1 MKKILTLFCVVVLA
15 AFVGKADEIR
25 MQGVPVHGALA
36 EKVKAMKPAKAP
48 SNAET
53 FTFDDIQIWAGEG
66 DCEAALVLQWN
77 VEGETN
83 ALVWGYR
90 WNSGEMKTGIDMIQE
105 IAKTDHRIYYLALEG
120 TQYGTVIGGVGY
132 DVDGSGSP
140 AIVKG
145 DGTEAEA
152 DENGKITVSG
162 YDFDGWQAK
171 DDTDYWASG
180 WNSGYWSYCVSEKES
195 FVNLGYSGLGASSRQ
210 LLDGSVDAWN
220 FAKNMQISEWLP
232 LAAASAATTTPTL
245 PAAYTDG
252 LFIQNEGWFGH
263 DMGSINWVASDG
275 TVYYNVD
282 SKANGNQVVLGN
294 TSQFGRIYGENYFVT
309 SKQAP
314 RFVVFDATTL
324 ERKATF
330 DELVSADGSDADDG
344 RDVIAVDNN
353 KVYVGGYYG
362 IMVYDMAAGEFT
374 KMVDGTLEEQN
385 RTSNVMVRVGKY
397 VFAAKQ
403 RLGVLVIDPEKDAVV
418 KTIESSAVTGGLVVS
433 KDGNVWACA
442 GTNLLRIDP
451 VTLEYVEVAAPST
464 AGDGWTYPAKICAS
478 LTENAL
484 FYESGTSSWSLNQ
497 ISKLLIDEEG
507 NVSADPYFAF
517 TMPAASDDSHTQILY
532 SAPGFDPIS
541 GNVVVCT
548 TQSGYGTNYTY
559 NWVLYIDSATGEV
572 VKAVQL
578 TNDDGEGYYWF
589 PSLPIFPDNAAPEIK
604 LDDIVIADSA
614 KDFKVVDFVSDADNL
629 AALAV
634 VENAEIGNTGVA
646 TVDYDGVKLTVAP
659 VANGSTDLLLSV
671 NSNGKTVEKT
681 VSVTVTGYASVSEN
695 ILTSVSAIMAGS
707 DLHINGVN
715 EGVATVYNMMGA
727 AVANANLSETAV
739 VDMSGV
745 AAGTYVV
752 SIQAKAGNKSIKIV
766 KF

>member
-1 MKKILTLFCVVVLA
+1 MKKILTLFCVVMLA

-25 MQGVPVHGALA
+25 MQGVPVHGTLEA
-36 EKVKAMKPAKAP
+36 KVKAMKPAKAP
-48 SNAET
+48 SNADT

-90 WNSGEMKTGIDMIQE
+90 WNSGEKKTGMEMFAAVAATDTRLYY
-105 IAKTDHRIYYLALEG
+105 IASATSMGYTL
-120 TQYGTVIGGVGY
+120 GGIGY
-132 DVDGSGSP
+132 DVDGNGSRS
-140 AIVKG
+140 IVK
-145 DGTEAEA
+145 DGTELTAG
-152 DENGKITVSG
+152 ENGMINMSG
-162 YDFDGWQAK
+162 YGYEGWTSTDAS
-171 DDTDYWASG
+171 DYWGAG
-180 WNSGYWSYCVSEKES
+180 WMNSYWSYYVAENKS
-195 FVNLGYSGLGASSRQ
+195 FSTLGYSGYGISNRTLS
-210 LLDGSVDAWN
+210 DGSVDAWN
-220 FAKNMQISEWLP
+220 FAKDMDSSEWLP

-245 PAAYTDG
+245 PTAYTDG

-275 TVYYNVD
+275 TVYYNVN

-324 ERKATF
+324 ECKATF
-330 DELVSADGSDADDG
+330 DELVSADGSDAGDG
-344 RDVIAVDNN
+344 RDVIAIDNN
-353 KVYVGGYYG
+353 KAYVGGYYG
-362 IMVYDMAAGEFT
+362 IMVYDVAAGEFS

-433 KDGNVWACA
+433 KDGNLWACA
-442 GTNLLRIDP
+442 GTNILRINP

-464 AGDGWTYPAKICAS
+464 VGDGWAYPAKICAS

-507 NVSADPYFAF
+507 NVSEDANFKF
-517 TMPAASDDSHTQILY
+517 TMPAADDASQTQVLY

-548 TQSGYGTNYTY
+548 TQSGYGTNYSH
-559 NWVLYIDSATGEV
+559 NWLHFIDPATGAI
-572 VKAVQL
+572 VKTITL
-578 TNDDGEGYYWF
+578 KDDDGKDSYWF
-589 PSLPIFPDNAAPEIK
+589 PSLPIFPDNAAPEIN
-604 LDDIVIADSA
+604 LDDIVLADSA
-614 KDFKVVDFVSDADNL
+614 KDFNVVDFVSDADNL

-634 VENAEIGNTGVA
+634 VESAEIDNTSVA
-646 TVDYDGVKLTVAP
+646 TVDYDGIKLSVVP

-681 VSVTVTGYASVSEN
+681 VSVTVTGLASVSEN
-695 ILTSVSAIMAGS
+695 ALMGVSAVMIGT
-707 DLHINGVN
+707 DLHINGAN

-727 AVANANLSETAV
+727 AVTNVNLSESTV
-739 VDMSGV
+739 IDMSVV

-752 SIQAKAGNKSIKIV
+752 SIQSKSVNKIIKIV

>member
-1 MKKILTLFCVVVLA
+1 MKKILTLFCVVMLA

-25 MQGVPVHGALA
+25 MQGVPVHGTLA
-36 EKVKAMKPAKAP
+36 AKVKAMKPAKAP
-48 SNAET
+48 SNADT

-66 DCEAALVLQWN
+66 DCEAAFVLQWN

-90 WNSGEMKTGIDMIQE
+90 WNSGEKKTGMDMFAAVAATDTRLYY
-105 IAKTDHRIYYLALEG
+105 IASATSMGYTL
-120 TQYGTVIGGVGY
+120 GGIGY
-132 DVDGSGSP
+132 DVDGNGSRS
-140 AIVKG
+140 IVK
-145 DGTEAEA
+145 DGTELTAG
-152 DENGKITVSG
+152 DNGMISMSG
-162 YDFDGWQAK
+162 YGYDGWTSTDAS
-171 DDTDYWASG
+171 DYWGSG
-180 WNSGYWSYCVSEKES
+180 WNSGYWSYYVAENKS
-195 FVNLGYSGLGASSRQ
+195 FSTLDYSNNGISNRPLS
-210 LLDGSVDAWN
+210 DGSVDAWN
-220 FAKNMQISEWLP
+220 FAKDQSLEWLP
-232 LAAASAATTTPTL
+232 LSAASAATTTPTL
-245 PAAYTDG
+245 PTAYTDG

-294 TSQFGRIYGENYFVT
+294 TSQFGRIYGKNYFVT

-344 RDVIAVDNN
+344 RDVIAIDNN

-362 IMVYDMAAGEFT
+362 IMVYDVAAGEFT

-403 RLGVLVIDPEKDAVV
+403 RLGVLVIDSEKDAVV

-442 GTNLLRIDP
+442 GTNLLRINP

-464 AGDGWTYPAKICAS
+464 VGDGWAYPAKICAS

-507 NVSADPYFAF
+507 NVSADPNFVF
-517 TMPAASDDSHTQILY
+517 TMPAGDDASQTQMLY

-548 TQSGYGTNYTY
+548 TQSGYGTNYTH
-559 NWVLYIDSATGEV
+559 NWLHFIDPATGEI
-572 VKAVQL
+572 VKTIAL
-578 TNDDGEGYYWF
+578 KNDDGEGYYWY

-604 LDDIVIADSA
+604 LDDIVLADSA

-634 VENAEIGNTGVA
+634 VESAEIDNTSVA

-681 VSVTVTGYASVSEN
+681 VSVTVTGLASVSEN
-695 ILTSVSAIMAGS
+695 VLMGVSAVMIGT
-707 DLHINGVN
+707 DLHINGAN
-715 EGVATVYNMMGA
+715 EGIATVYNMMGA
-727 AVANANLSETAV
+727 AVANVNLSESTV
-739 VDMSGV
+739 IDMSGV

-752 SIQAKAGNKSIKIV
+752 SIQSKAGNKSIKIV